1 MEDKKV
7 KIKEITYPITVYS
20 VSDKASW
27 DCGELSIKVFDGP
40 PTNYDSHQIRGNKF
54 IWTVDDYD
62 DCKYNEFYL
71 SKKEAKKI
79 ALAFTKKRL
88 NEYKEKVTKLK
99 KQLKEIR
106 AA

>member
-1 MEDKKV
+1 MT
-7 KIKEITYPITVYS
+7 KIKEITYPITVYA

-40 PTNYDSHQIRGNKF
+40 PTNYDSHQITDNKF
-54 IWTVDDYD
+54 IWTIDLGDDYQRIS
-62 DCKYNEFYL
+62 YYL

-88 NEYKEKVTKLK
+88 NEYKEKVAKLK

-106 AA
+106 AV